1 MKKVKKDKKKSV
13 NYLKVLKKQIRNQN
27 NLLVTLDNEFKLIDR
42 QIIKIKEKIF
52 KTKTEIENQEERL
65 ETLKDEYAKMIYN
78 LYVNKSGRN
87 DLVFIV
93 SAKSFNQAYKR
104 LAYLKQYTKF
114 RQNQTIKI
122 QQTKEV

>member
-1 MKKVKKDKKKSV
+1 
-13 NYLKVLKKQIRNQN
+13 
-27 NLLVTLDNEFKLIDR
+27 
-42 QIIKIKEKIF
+42 
-52 KTKTEIENQEERL
+52 
-65 ETLKDEYAKMIYN
+65 MIYN

-122 QQTKEV
+122 QQTKEVLKLKGESLLKEEGLLLNASIDKNKVIISKKDELKLLNKIQTEKQEVSRIWWKIYYSTSKFRGYLA